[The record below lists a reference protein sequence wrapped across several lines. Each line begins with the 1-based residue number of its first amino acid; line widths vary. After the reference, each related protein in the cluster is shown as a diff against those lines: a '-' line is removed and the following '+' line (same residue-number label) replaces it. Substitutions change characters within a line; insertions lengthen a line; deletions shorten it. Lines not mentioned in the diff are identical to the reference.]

1 MSSPTW
7 SGGWLHSP
15 IPLLLNPLPSPSC
28 AQSAATLGILAVFPH
43 TVLLHLPSCRA
54 VVPEWGTPF
63 HRCIIIVS
71 PIPPLRWYLRHHSD
85 HSMLWSQI
93 CCICFAYDNYIYV
106 CEALPKVS
114 VEVVLMMGDKS
125 LVPLTLWHYSQ
136 AGWNPT
142 GQSPCLHPVLMY
154 SPSSQMY
161 FTQSTNPYLRG
172 SLLKSWALTRKA
184 SFSQCIS
191 VHGFWVW
198 VSYME
203 VYELLIQQLI
213 RSFKGM

>member
-1 MSSPTW
+1 MAICARSMSSPTW
-7 SGGWLHSP
+7 SGAWLHSP

-93 CCICFAYDNYIYV
+93 RCICFAYDNYIYV

-125 LVPLTLWHYSQ
+125 LVPTHTVTLFSGRVKPYW
-136 AGWNPT
+136 
-142 GQSPCLHPVLMY
+142 PVPM
-154 SPSSQMY
+154 PSSCPNV
-161 FTQSTNPYLRG
+161 FTILTNVLYPEYK
-172 SLLKSWALTRKA
+172 SLP
-184 SFSQCIS
+184 Q
-191 VHGFWVW
+191 GFFIKKLS
-198 VSYME
+198 SY
-203 VYELLIQQLI
+203 
-213 RSFKGM
+213 